1 MLTTLLSLYI
11 VSVIEPNITQRSPNI
26 LPSASAIIKTASF
39 DFESLAKEKTIPIKD
54 PTMISP
60 IIDAT
65 SAIAVDMDTGAIL
78 YEKNSHEQ
86 RPIASLTK
94 LMTITIVLEENALDD
109 VVEIS
114 HDAATTEGSIMF
126 LKTGEQITVK
136 NLLLGALVHS
146 ANDAAE
152 ALAEYNAG
160 STEAFVEKMNYKALQ
175 LGLLNTHFSNPIG
188 LDTSDNYSSAYD
200 LAKLSRYMYQKQFVQ
215 NAALLKEV
223 KVTSVDGK
231 YTHNLSSTN
240 ELLGNEHYNIR
251 GLKTGK
257 TDLAG
262 LCMIAVADNK
272 EGNRIITVLLDS
284 PSRFTETKILIDW
297 TFRAYNWGNNVE

>member
-1 MLTTLLSLYI
+1 
-11 VSVIEPNITQRSPNI
+11 
-26 LPSASAIIKTASF
+26 
-39 DFESLAKEKTIPIKD
+39 
-54 PTMISP
+54 MISP
-60 IIDAT
+60 IMGAT
-65 SAIAVDMDTGAIL
+65 SSIAVDMVTGAIL
-78 YEKNSHEQ
+78 QEKNSHEE

-94 LMTITIVLEENALDD
+94 LMTITIVLEENSLED

-126 LKTGEQITVK
+126 LRAGEQITVK
-136 NLLLGALVHS
+136 DLLLGALVHS

-160 STEAFVEKMNYKALQ
+160 SKEEFVKKMNHKALQ

-188 LDTSDNYSSAYD
+188 LDTKDNYSSAYD
-200 LAKLSRYMYQKQFVQ
+200 LAKLARYMYQKQFVQ

-240 ELLGNEHYNIR
+240 ELLDDEYFNIR

-257 TDLAG
+257 TDQAG

-272 EGNRIITVLLDS
+272 ENDRIVTVLLNS
-284 PSRFTETKILIDW
+284 PSRFTESKILIDW
-297 TFRAYNWGNNVE
+297 VFRAYNWGNKAE